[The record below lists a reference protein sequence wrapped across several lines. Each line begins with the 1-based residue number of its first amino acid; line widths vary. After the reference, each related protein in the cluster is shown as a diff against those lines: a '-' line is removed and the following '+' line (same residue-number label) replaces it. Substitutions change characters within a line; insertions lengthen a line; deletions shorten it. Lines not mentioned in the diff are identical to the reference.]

1 MQLAAILAK
10 GVVFKFTPSGTCTV
24 LHHFGT
30 LFGDAG
36 FCQVALT
43 QATDNYRH
51 FCQLSSCRASIPA
64 RPHLTLSMAAKP
76 DEQDCSSYTI

>member
-10 GVVFKFTPSGTCTV
+10 SVVFKFTPSGTYTV
-24 LHHFGT
+24 LH

-36 FCQVALT
+36 FCQVGLT

-51 FCQLSSCRASIPA
+51 FCQTQLVQGEHSCSPAFDFVDGSKTRRARLLVLHHP
-64 RPHLTLSMAAKP
+64 T
-76 DEQDCSSYTI
+76 T